1 MYTNKHSIHF
11 RLASLIGTDSPTSS
25 TKPLQLHEVVQASL
39 PSAHNMGKC
48 CTNRSTNTRPIHNR
62 LQRLAVVG
70 SLVTVHGSTQ
80 ETATNSLQSWFLLSH
95 STGTPSIP
103 DTPTAVGNGPLA
115 QVMLRTG
122 EAGVGDPPPSFRFIL
137 QVYRLNSSDSGTDF
151 VREVEEGLVYPEY
164 ESGDIVVANVEG
176 LELGREYQFAAQAAN
191 VFGTSQVSNLSN
203 PVLLNL
209 SGEFLK
215 LCLPLKLISSVA
227 FFPHSLTCVHIAHT
241 CVASLASRGQLLSAC
256 DCASVAK
263 VLVWTYEVLTL

>member
-48 CTNRSTNTRPIHNR
+48 SINRSTDTRLITEAGYGWVSCYAAWQYTGN
-62 LQRLAVVG
+62 
-70 SLVTVHGSTQ
+70 ST
-80 ETATNSLQSWFLLSH
+80 TNSLQSWFLLSH

-122 EAGVGDPPPSFRFIL
+122 EAGVADPPHSFRFIL
-137 QVYRLNSSDSGTDF
+137 QVFRLNSSDSGADF
-151 VREVEEGLVYPEY
+151 VREVEEGLAYPEY
-164 ESGDIVVANVEG
+164 ESGDTVVANVEG
-176 LELGREYQFAAQAAN
+176 LELGREYQFAAQAVN

-227 FFPHSLTCVHIAHT
+227 FFPTFTNLCTHCTYLC
-241 CVASLASRGQLLSAC
+241 CLPGQLWSFVEC
-256 DCASVAK
+256 M
-263 VLVWTYEVLTL
+263 